1 VAAPSL
7 CDPSACVAVFTLADY
22 VAAKIMSEWQAEAL
36 IDAVAAR
43 KNILVAGGTS
53 TGKTTLTNAL
63 LAEVAKT
70 DDRVVLIEDTRELQC
85 AAPNLVVASH

>member
-1 VAAPSL
+1 LLPPVVAAPAFAIRK
-7 CDPSACVAVFTLADY
+7 PAVAVFTLDDY
-22 VAAKIMSEWQAEAL
+22 VAAGTMTSDQATAL
-36 IDAVAAR
+36 RAAVAAR

-70 DDRVVLIEDTRELQC
+70 SDRVV
-85 AAPNLVVASH
+85 